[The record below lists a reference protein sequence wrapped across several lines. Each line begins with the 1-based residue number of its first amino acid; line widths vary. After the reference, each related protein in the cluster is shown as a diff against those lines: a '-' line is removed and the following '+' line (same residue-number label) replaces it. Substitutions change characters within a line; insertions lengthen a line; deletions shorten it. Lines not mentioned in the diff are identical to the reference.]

1 MIYQGII
8 TALITPFKDNK
19 IDYLSLEN
27 LINNQIK
34 AEINSILIGGSTGEG
49 SSFSEEEYYELLS
62 MALKFADNKIKII
75 ANLKGLDT
83 NFDLKRIKQLSNLN
97 LSGLMC
103 TMPPYVKPEQKGI
116 CQHFKALNDAS
127 NLPIMIYI
135 HPSRT
140 GVDISDN
147 TLLELSKLDKITA
160 VKDCS
165 NDLEKP
171 IRLAPIIR
179 EGFAFLTG
187 DDSSTLAYSA
197 NGGMGCV
204 SVLSNILPKIVKKIY
219 QYCQSN
225 DFHKALKLQQ
235 KILPLINA
243 IFLES
248 NPIGV
253 KCAANIMQLCTN
265 ELRLPLT
272 SSNSETESKI
282 KNTIKE
288 AIKLEQNV

>member
-19 IDYLSLEN
+19 IDCLSLEN
-27 LINNQIK
+27 LIHNQIK
-34 AEINSILIGGSTGEG
+34 AGINTILIGGSTGEG
-49 SSFSEEEYYELLS
+49 SSFSEEEYFELLS

-83 NFDLKRIKQLSNLN
+83 NFDLKRIHQLSNLN

-116 CQHFKALNDAS
+116 YQHFKELNDAS
-127 NLPIMIYI
+127 ALPIMIYVN
-135 HPSRT
+135 PSRT

-147 TLLELSKLDKITA
+147 TLLELSKLDKIAA
-160 VKDCS
+160 VKECS

-171 IRLAPIIR
+171 IRLSPIIKG
-179 EGFAFLTG
+179 GFTFLTG
-187 DDSSTLAYSA
+187 DDSRTLAYSA
-197 NGGMGCV
+197 NGGLGCV

-225 DFHKALKLQQ
+225 DFHEALKLQQ

-243 IFLES
+243 IFLEN
-248 NPIGV
+248 NPIGI

-272 SSNSETESKI
+272 SSDAKTDSKI
-282 KNTIKE
+282 KDAIKE
-288 AIKLEQNV
+288 AMKLEQNV